1 MKAPTA
7 YRLLAVV
14 LLGAIGAHRLVSMR
28 TPLDV
33 RRYHERV
40 RACAASLPRHVGP
53 WVGED
58 VPVPAQAMQVLV
70 PNAIVSRRYFNVET
84 GASAGFLFVHCSDAH
99 DMAGHFPLRCYP
111 AAGWDLKGWHE
122 RDWVVGDLRVTG
134 TEYEFTKLT
143 LGAPR
148 SEGTIVVANC
158 LFRPG
163 GRVLRNMDGMTRP
176 AAGAGG
182 QSEGAAQL
190 QVYFDGSVPLE
201 QRNATVEA
209 LLRGHR
215 DVIDA
220 VLANPA

>member
-1 MKAPTA
+1 MRSSTA
-7 YRLLAVV
+7 YRLLAIV
-14 LLGAIGAHRLVSMR
+14 LLGTIAAHRVVTVR

-33 RRYHERV
+33 RRYHERIRV
-40 RACAASLPRHVGP
+40 SAASLPRHVGP

-58 VPVPAQAMQVLV
+58 VAVPAQAMQVLV
-70 PNAIVSRRYFNVET
+70 PNAIVSRRYYNVET

-111 AAGWDLKGWHE
+111 AAGWDLKGWHD

-143 LGAPR
+143 LGAQG

-158 LFRPG
+158 LFRSG
-163 GRVLRNMDGMTRP
+163 GRVLRNMDGMTRSVVGP
-176 AAGAGG
+176 GG
-182 QSEGAAQL
+182 QSAGAAQL

-201 QRNATVEA
+201 QRNAAVEA
-209 LLRGHR
+209 LVRGHR

-220 VLANPA
+220 VLSNPT